1 MITAVPKRFIA
12 PVVMGLGLA
21 MIATAAPALA
31 KSGARVGGAS
41 NAVVA
46 FVDTG
51 INPYHKVFRDNSPRA
66 RKHPSTYIPGF
77 PKSAQA
83 LRLTFNAPTYWDAV
97 KADCKRVWSKVKEG
111 RLYWFP
117 GTKIAGAI
125 TFEPPEELLCEAEE
139 PQASGHILDPDGH
152 GTMVASRGAGDG
164 YGACP
169 DCTVVAVQ
177 FPTSIPILDASPST
191 DYAVKAIRWA
201 ADNSSWIDGQ
211 SNSWGPVV
219 PLWEPTGEAGLL
231 TANPKLVRAV
241 EEVSRRHLAFWA
253 SGNGALFR
261 FGVLGHPTLLAP
273 HMGPSAVIVGGHDS
287 GYVNTWPGFP
297 PHVVSDSC
305 ASWAADHEE
314 LKKSHEDEG
323 GGTSGATPFAAGGA
337 GRIVLEAR
345 RILRDSDTGVDKGV
359 VASGRSGIVSKGP
372 LKDGKFTIKEWR
384 DVLFKTAT
392 DRPARRHEDGPP
404 CKPDDPFG
412 APYIPTPIRW
422 TDVPDGY
429 PEYVHIGYGAVDD
442 PAMALAA
449 KVLRGQKNLPDRS
462 DTDAFFERDRQ
473 ARALLHELF
482 STGPDL
488 GIGAAAR
495 D

>member
-1 MITAVPKRFIA
+1 MITAVPKRFVA

-66 RKHPSTYIPGF
+66 FKHPSTYIPGF
-77 PKSAQA
+77 PKDAQA
-83 LRLTFNAPTYWDAV
+83 LRLTFDADDYWDAV
-97 KADCKRVWSKVKEG
+97 KADCKRVWSKIKPG

-117 GTKIAGAI
+117 GTKIVGGI
-125 TFEPPEELLCEAEE
+125 TFEPAGPLNCDDSE
-139 PQASGHILDPDGH
+139 PQAGGRILDPDGH
-152 GTMVASRGAGDG
+152 GTMVASRATGAG

-169 DCTVVAVQ
+169 DCRVVSVQ
-177 FPTSIPILDASPST
+177 FPTSIPILNPSEST
-191 DYAVKAIRWA
+191 DHAVKAIRWA
-201 ADNSSWIDGQ
+201 ANNSSWIDAQ

-231 TANPKLVRAV
+231 TANPELVRAV

-314 LKKSHEDEG
+314 LKKSRDSEG

-337 GRIVLEAR
+337 GGIVLEAR
-345 RILRDSDTGVDKGV
+345 RILRDSGTGVVKGV
-359 VASGRSGIVSKGP
+359 VASGRSGHVSKGP

-404 CKPDDPFG
+404 CEVEPYRG
-412 APYIPTPIRW
+412 APYAPTPVKW
-422 TDVPDGY
+422 TDVPEGY

-442 PAMALAA
+442 PAMSVAA
-449 KVLRGQKNLPDRS
+449 KVLRGQKKLPDRS
-462 DTDAFFERDRQ
+462 DTDAFFENDRR
-473 ARALLHELF
+473 ARTLLHELF
-482 STGPDL
+482 SQGPDL
-488 GIGAAAR
+488 GAGAAAGR
-495 D
+495 